1 MPCDDLISGTVKEHR
16 GENRVLLMGRQEIVE
31 MILSGAD
38 VRMALMDRRTE
49 LIRCASV
56 VKDGCF
62 DAQIAKL
69 DDAIF
74 KIWDAKQIELNI
86 VN

>member
-1 MPCDDLISGTVKEHR
+1 
-16 GENRVLLMGRQEIVE
+16 MGVEIPPKSCIVVSSSQIE
-31 MILSGAD
+31 RMILSGAD
-38 VRMALMDRRTE
+38 VRMALCDRRSE
-49 LIRCASV
+49 LIRCASI

-62 DAQIAKL
+62 DAQISAL

>member
-1 MPCDDLISGTVKEHR
+1 MLKQIA
-16 GENRVLLMGRQEIVE
+16 E

-38 VRMALMDRRTE
+38 VRMALIDRRLE
-49 LIRCASV
+49 LIRCASI

-62 DAQIAKL
+62 DSQIAKL

-74 KIWDAKQIELNI
+74 KIWDAKEIELNI